1 MGLEDYPQIVI
12 VVGIVIPFALYM
24 FIVLYGKFESEDE
37 QRGMMFAGLFALMI
51 FAVTAVSYLL
61 SALIR

>member
-12 VVGIVIPFALYM
+12 VVGIVIPFGVYM
-24 FIVLYGKFESEDE
+24 FVVLYGKFESENE
-37 QRGMMFAGLFALMI
+37 QRGFLFAGLFALMI